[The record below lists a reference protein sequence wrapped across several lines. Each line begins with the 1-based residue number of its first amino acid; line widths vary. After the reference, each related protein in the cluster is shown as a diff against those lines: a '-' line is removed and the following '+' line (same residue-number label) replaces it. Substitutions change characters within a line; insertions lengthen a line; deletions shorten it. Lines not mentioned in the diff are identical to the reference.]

1 MASRVYSQW
10 GTQYRMGS
18 VFYKGRGI
26 ILSSGEPMAIPQT
39 EPSPAEIP
47 RPVPVYV
54 TGVLLF
60 LFIPLVLFLY
70 VRHPEPVGVS
80 LVAGVVLMIGHRF
93 LARPYMARVLPVK
106 CLWCNRVP
114 ARGPEN
120 SEESTLKLR
129 TGAGTL
135 QARCCPEHRRPAAK
149 FFTFLHAWR
158 WPLRLGIFL
167 PLLYLLSALAMDAVG
182 RPAPVNTATQIFK
195 LIVGITVNV
204 AAFGYFAVRERA
216 PLSVPFPV
224 HNFFLLGVRNL
235 LWIFRLVGLWWIWQG
250 LSFFLTR

>member
-1 MASRVYSQW
+1 MATPPNR
-10 GTQYRMGS
+10 
-18 VFYKGRGI
+18 
-26 ILSSGEPMAIPQT
+26 IL
-39 EPSPAEIP
+39 
-47 RPVPVYV
+47 VYV

-60 LFIPLVLFLY
+60 LFIPVVLFLY

-106 CLWCNRVP
+106 CVWCNRV
-114 ARGPEN
+114 AFRGPED
-120 SEESTLKLR
+120 SMLELR
-129 TGAGTL
+129 TGGGTI
-135 QARCCPEHRRPAAK
+135 QARCCPEHRKPAAK
-149 FFTFLHAWR
+149 FFTFLYAWR

-167 PLLYLLSALAMDAVG
+167 PLLYLLFALAMDALG
-182 RPAPVNTATQIFK
+182 RPAPVNSATQSFK
-195 LIVGITVNV
+195 LLVGITVNV
-204 AAFGYFAVRERA
+204 AAFGYLAVRERS

-250 LSFFLTR
+250 LSFFLIR